1 MILSSQPFNGK
12 KSLLS
17 FTKHHNPRE
26 KNEKKNKTKNEK
38 KQQQL
43 ETEIFSV
50 ILPQQASNYQ
60 TSVLSENIQKEL
72 CSKDPSSMGCSSH
85 NEATGFDII
94 YHMLKTNE
102 HSFSIIHRL

>member
-1 MILSSQPFNGK
+1 MFQDDPKQPTIQLQEI
-12 KSLLS
+12 SLE
-17 FTKHHNPRE
+17 FYKHHNPIYKNKKKRE
-26 KNEKKNKTKNEK
+26 KKK
-38 KQQQL
+38 L

-72 CSKDPSSMGCSSH
+72 CFKDLSSMGCSSH

-102 HSFSIIHRL
+102 HSFSVIHRL